1 MTTKG
6 KFSKVEKKVVFNDKE
21 FQKIIIASDRVFYEE
36 NKCSLKHTHHALC
49 GHADENIMLLNIK
62 KLHANFID
70 VAITSILNTEKVS
83 VDIIKY
89 CS

>member
-6 KFSKVEKKVVFNDKE
+6 KSSKVEKKVVFNDKE
-21 FQKIIIASDRVFYEE
+21 FKKIIIASDRVFYEE
-36 NKCSLKHTHHALC
+36 NKSLKHTHHALY

-62 KLHANFID
+62 KLLANFID
-70 VAITSILNTEKVS
+70 VGITFILNTEKVS